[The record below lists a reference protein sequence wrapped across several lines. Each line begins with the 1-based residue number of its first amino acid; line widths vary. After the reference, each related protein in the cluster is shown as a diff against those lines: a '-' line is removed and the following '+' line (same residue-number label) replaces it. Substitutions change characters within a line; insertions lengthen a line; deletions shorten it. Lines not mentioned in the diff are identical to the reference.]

1 MTGSTI
7 KRRVCGVVAWVWLA
21 AAPVA
26 ATAESLSDAMIAA
39 YRHSGLLDQTRA
51 LLRAADE
58 DVAQA
63 VATLR
68 PIIGWSAN
76 ITQSEPASG
85 EHLNGSLSL
94 TADLLIYDFGASDLA
109 IEAAKGVVLATRED
123 LVNVEQQVLLR
134 AIQAYMSVR
143 RALAFVDLSQ
153 NNEKL
158 INQELRAARD
168 RFEVGE
174 VTRTDVSIAESRLA
188 AAKASVAAQVGVLS
202 VAREEYKAATGQF
215 PGTLSAPPRLPATA
229 KSEGDAKAVAVR
241 THPDI
246 REAQQNVTVAEI
258 NIERARAGMKPK
270 LNASSRISVDD
281 DGEDSYSVGL
291 TLSGTLYSGG
301 ALSSLLRQA
310 QARRDAAR
318 AGLHTVRHG
327 VEQNVGNAWANL
339 AVAVASIQASD
350 LQITAARVAFLGAQ
364 EEARLGARTTLD
376 VLTQQQELLDAQAA
390 LISSN
395 TDRYVATYTLLA
407 TMGLLTVDHLG
418 LGIATYDPKA
428 YYNAVKNA
436 PVGAVS
442 PQGERLDRVLR
453 ALGKN

>member
-1 MTGSTI
+1 MTLLST
-7 KRRVCGVVAWVWLA
+7 KRSVFAVVSSLFLA
-21 AAPVA
+21 VTPVA
-26 ATAESLSDAMIAA
+26 ASAESLSDAMISA

-76 ITQSEPASG
+76 ITQSEPNAG
-85 EHLNGSLSL
+85 ENLNGSLAL
-94 TADLLIYDFGASDLA
+94 TADLLLYDFGASDLA
-109 IEAAKGVVLATRED
+109 IEAAKGIVLATREN

-134 AIQAYMSVR
+134 AVQAFMSVR
-143 RALAFVDLSQ
+143 RAIAFVDLAQ
-153 NNEKL
+153 NNERV
-158 INQELRAARD
+158 ITTELRAARD

-188 AAKASVAAQVGVLS
+188 AAKASVAAQIGVLS
-202 VAREEYKAATGQF
+202 QAREEYKAATGHF
-215 PGTLSAPPRLPATA
+215 PGSLSAPPRLPATA

-258 NIERARAGMKPK
+258 NIQRARANMKPT
-270 LNASSRISVDD
+270 LRANSRISVDD
-281 DGEDSYSVGL
+281 DGNDSYSLGL
-291 TLSGTLYSGG
+291 TLSGNIYSGG
-301 ALSSLLRQA
+301 AQSSLLRQA
-310 QARRDAAR
+310 QARRDASR

-339 AVAVASIQASD
+339 AVAVASIQASE
-350 LQITAARVAFLGAQ
+350 LQIKAARVAYQGAQ

-390 LISSN
+390 LVSAQ

-407 TMGLLTVDHLG
+407 TMGLLTVDHLR

-453 ALGKN
+453 ALGKE